1 VLFGEVPRGIGR
13 QVAAATAGLVTFGLV
28 TAGCGG
34 SNATQ
39 PAGGEFSETLTFNSA
54 PVGSDPTPGQAT
66 FGLASDGIHG
76 DSSQAL
82 FEGFSQRA
90 GKTITSNGRTCFS
103 CHRPEANFMINPL
116 LPLDQHLAADDPLI
130 DPAAVVA
137 DSAGNPDAAQLLN
150 DFGLVLHRPH
160 RFDAQ
165 PDDPRFQAFAF
176 RKVLTNLNLVFA
188 HGFLNDLRTAS
199 LPSTDV
205 GAAMAHTQ
213 DGNDD
218 FSDLILSAALDD
230 LAAFQFTLFTQPELR
245 PLAAGPNDPGYARLA
260 SDPYATVPTTMPEQE
275 RGRAV
280 FDQNCFPCHNVP
292 NVFNNR
298 SHRDPA
304 FGIPIG
310 QAFNIG
316 VAEANMLGLD
326 FRNYDPA
333 TGQRQVVNLPL
344 VDAAGATVIVSLN
357 QDPGLALT
365 TGWLEDLGK
374 FKVPQLR
381 NLRLGK
387 PYFHDCSAP
396 DLAAVIDY
404 FDSDDYRQS
413 VDGRRYPITMT
424 PQDKSDLLSF
434 LMLL

>member
-1 VLFGEVPRGIGR
+1 VRFGKVPRGMGR
-13 QVAAATAGLVTFGLV
+13 RVAAATAGFVTFGLV

-34 SNATQ
+34 SNETQ
-39 PAGGEFSETLTFNSA
+39 PAGGEFSQTLTFNSA
-54 PVGSDPTPGQAT
+54 PVGSDPTRGRAT

-82 FEGFSQRA
+82 FEGFSQTA

-130 DPAAVVA
+130 DPAAVMA

-165 PDDPRFQAFAF
+165 ADDPRFQAFDF

-188 HGFLNDLRTAS
+188 HGFLNDLRTAD

-213 DGNDD
+213 NGNDD
-218 FSDLILSAALDD
+218 FSDLIPSAALDD

-245 PLAAGPNDPGYARLA
+245 ALAAGPSDPGYARLA
-260 SDPYATVPTTMPEQE
+260 GDPYVTVPVTTAQEE

-280 FDQNCFPCHNVP
+280 FDHNCFPCHNVP

-333 TGQRQVVNLPL
+333 TAQRQVVNLPL
-344 VDAAGATVIVSLN
+344 VDAAGETVIVSLN
-357 QDPGLALT
+357 QDSGLALT
-365 TGWLEDLGK
+365 TGRLEDLGK

-396 DLAAVIDY
+396 DLAAVVDY